1 MANMKK
7 ASTAI
12 MLGNGT
18 NATLTIDDILSKGVT
33 IKQAALIFHVHNTEL
48 GNLVRKAKIQPS
60 GTRNGADIYAIRDIA
75 SVCVPPVWTDEEW
88 EEVFH
93 KGHFPIALKKDF
105 WAAKKA
111 RLSYLVEAGEYW
123 HTADVIDAVSELNK
137 TFAMGVKLI
146 PDTID
151 RLTTL
156 TPEQRTLV
164 VELLDEVMKGVS
176 KAVADKFGERA
187 QKERVARYEDLT
199 GERINDVNDRE
210 LDDL

>member
-7 ASTAI
+7 ASTALL
-12 MLGNGT
+12 LGNGT

-60 GTRNGADIYAIRDIA
+60 GMRNGADIYAIRDIA

-111 RLSYLVEAGEYW
+111 RLSYLIEAGEYW
-123 HTADVIDAVSELNK
+123 CTSEVIDAVSELNK
-137 TFAMGVKLI
+137 TFAMGIKLI

-151 RLTTL
+151 RLTSL
-156 TPEQRTLV
+156 TPEQRTLI
-164 VELLDEVMKGVS
+164 VELLDEVMEGVAKS
-176 KAVADKFGERA
+176 VVDKFGERA
-187 QKERVARYEDLT
+187 QKERVVRYGDLT
-199 GERINDVNDRE
+199 GEQVDVIDEHE
-210 LDDL
+210 LDEL